1 MVLRA
6 GRVRRGVAETRFVRR
21 VIVIEHL
28 RDFGFGINLAP
39 CCRVDVR
46 LNISAVS
53 VSRASLHHFGVERL
67 REMEFEFVRADL
79 DDVDAYTC
87 HSRVIG
93 DVV

>member
-1 MVLRA
+1 
-6 GRVRRGVAETRFVRR
+6 
-21 VIVIEHL
+21 
-28 RDFGFGINLAP
+28 
-39 CCRVDVR
+39 